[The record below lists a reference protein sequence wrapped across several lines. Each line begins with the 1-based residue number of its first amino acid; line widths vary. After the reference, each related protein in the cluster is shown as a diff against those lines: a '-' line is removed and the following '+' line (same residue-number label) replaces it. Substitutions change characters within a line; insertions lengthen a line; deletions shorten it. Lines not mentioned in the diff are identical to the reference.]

1 MMVLFFDLSI
11 SYLERE
17 DAAAPENKARRDAR
31 LKAVVKAMELGYTAV
46 AYDRPFRGVMS
57 DADRCKIPP
66 FPLSSLLG
74 AAPALASTVAFHRD
88 ILGVALSAPFRQ
100 YSRLT
105 VSISAKSAAAA
116 LHPGNPVLRTYD
128 IAAVRPFNQV
138 AFDEACKFSEVDII
152 SIDFSQ
158 RLPFR
163 LKLPMVEVAI
173 KRGLYFEIT
182 YSHLI
187 ADVHVRR
194 QMLSDAKLLVD
205 WTRGKNLIISSAA
218 STANE
223 IRGPCDVANLSAFL
237 LGLSIER
244 AKANISE
251 NCRSL
256 VANALKKKHCY
267 KEAIRIERILPEEQ
281 LDSERVWFGDCNN
294 WDPISSGQ
302 GDLPSL
308 DDMTKFFSCASK
320 QSKSSNA
327 IDFTSIADGMPF
339 SFSQHQTQVSSP
351 KIVGS
356 SAAVDGTPLAATSDV
371 TQQEVSNELL
381 VENRMLMDTT
391 PSEQQKTVMS
401 FSFGQHQTHI
411 SSPKKLGSSA
421 AAEGTPLAA
430 TGDVTQ
436 QEMSNELP
444 VENRTPMDT
453 TPLEWQESVT
463 SVLASSFDME
473 TSFANAEE
481 PDPDVVVDNDLK
493 SSNRHTMI
501 SDAADV
507 PICSAVLED
516 CKFTGEENLLPSNAN
531 PVCSTL
537 FEVCGPS
544 DRCLEDHTSPDQSDN
559 VPVAIQTPTDVSE
572 DMYSINV
579 ASSQISSRDN
589 ESFFTISIE
598 KDMPKEKETEK
609 NVEEGLKDENINACG
624 LYLQSDIDKP
634 SESDEREDLSSLAD
648 DIPLEDTLM
657 DRKEQGL
664 GEIVLTESDE
674 VLKEFTSGK
683 NEQIENSSA
692 AANRGTSCK
701 IKSVKRGSR
710 QRPVYPAFPLPFKG
724 LFKPM
729 LFKKKI
735 CQFQRPRKHLF
746 S

>member
-1 MMVLFFDLSI
+1 MVLFFDLSVP
-11 SYLERE
+11 YLERD
-17 DAAAPENKARRDAR
+17 DAAASEKKARRDAR
-31 LKAVVKAMELGYTAV
+31 LKAVVKAMELGYAAV

-88 ILGVALSAPFRQ
+88 ILGVPLSASFRQ

-128 IAAVRPFNQV
+128 IAAVRPLNQV

-163 LKLPMVEVAI
+163 LKLPMVDAAI
-173 KRGLYFEIT
+173 KRGLFFEIT

-218 STANE
+218 STVNE
-223 IRGPCDVANLSAFL
+223 IRGPYDVANLSAFL

-244 AKANISE
+244 AKATISK

-256 VANALKKKHCY
+256 VANALRKKHCY
-267 KEAIRIERILPEEQ
+267 KEAIRIERILPDEQ
-281 LDSERVWFGDCNN
+281 LDSERVWLNDCND
-294 WDPISSGQ
+294 WDPISSSQ

-308 DDMTKFFSCASK
+308 DDMTKFFSSAGK
-320 QSKSSNA
+320 LSKSSNT

-339 SFSQHQTQVSSP
+339 AFGQHQTQVSSP
-351 KIVGS
+351 KKLGS
-356 SAAVDGTPLAATSDV
+356 SATADDTPLAATGDV
-371 TQQEVSNELL
+371 TQQGMSNELL
-381 VENRMLMDTT
+381 VENWMPMDTT
-391 PSEQQKTVMS
+391 PLEQQKAVVP
-401 FSFGQHQTHI
+401 FSFCQHQTQI

-421 AAEGTPLAA
+421 AADGTPLSA

-436 QEMSNELP
+436 QEMSNELLI
-444 VENRTPMDT
+444 ENRMPMDT
-453 TPLEWQESVT
+453 TPLEQQKSVT
-463 SVLASSFDME
+463 NVLASSFHME

-481 PDPDVVVDNDLK
+481 PDPDVVANEDLK
-493 SSNRHTMI
+493 SRHAMI

-507 PICSAVLED
+507 PICSAVSED
-516 CKFTGEENLLPSNAN
+516 CKFTDEENLLPSNAN
-531 PVCSTL
+531 PICSTA
-537 FEVCGPS
+537 FEVCELS
-544 DRCLEDHTSPDQSDN
+544 DRCLEDHTSLDQSDH

-572 DMYSINV
+572 EMCCINV
-579 ASSQISSRDN
+579 ATQISSGDN
-589 ESFFTISIE
+589 ESFFAIFME
-598 KDMPKEKETEK
+598 KDMPEEKRTEK
-609 NVEEGLKDENINACG
+609 NVEQELKDENLNAYG
-624 LYLQSDIDKP
+624 LYLQSDIAKHR
-634 SESDEREDLSSLAD
+634 ESDEREDLSSLAD
-648 DIPLEDTLM
+648 DIPLEDALM
-657 DRKEQGL
+657 DRKEL
-664 GEIVLTESDE
+664 GVGEVVLTESDE
-674 VLKEFTSGK
+674 VLKEFASNK
-683 NEQIENSSA
+683 NKQIENNSA
-692 AANRGTSCK
+692 APNGGTSCK

-729 LFKKKI
+729 LFKKKM
-735 CQFQRPRKHLF
+735 CQFRRPRKHLVW
-746 S
+746 

>member
-1 MMVLFFDLSI
+1 MVLFFDLSVP
-11 SYLERE
+11 YLERE
-17 DAAAPENKARRDAR
+17 DAATPDNKTRRDAR

-88 ILGVALSAPFRQ
+88 ILGVPLSAPFRQ

-116 LHPGNPVLRTYD
+116 LHRGNPVLRTYD
-128 IAAVRPFNQV
+128 IAAARPLNQV
-138 AFDEACKFSEVDII
+138 AFDEACKFSEVMDMDHGKVDII

-163 LKLPMVEVAI
+163 LKLPMVEIAI

-218 STANE
+218 STVNA
-223 IRGPCDVANLSAFL
+223 IRGPYDVANLSAFL

-244 AKANISE
+244 AKATISE

-256 VANALKKKHCY
+256 VANALRKKHCY
-267 KEAIRIERILPEEQ
+267 KEAIRIEKNLPEEQ
-281 LDSERVWFGDCNN
+281 LDSGKVWVGDCNS

-320 QSKSSNA
+320 LSKSSNA

-339 SFSQHQTQVSSP
+339 SFSQHQTRVSSP
-351 KIVGS
+351 NKLGP
-356 SAAVDGTPLAATSDV
+356 SAAADDTPLAATGDV
-371 TQQEVSNELL
+371 TQQEVSDELL
-381 VENRMLMDTT
+381 VENRVPMDTT
-391 PSEQQKTVMS
+391 PLEQQKTVMP
-401 FSFGQHQTHI
+401 FSFGQRLTHI
-411 SSPKKLGSSA
+411 FSPKKLGSSA
-421 AAEGTPLAA
+421 AADGTPLAA

-436 QEMSNELP
+436 QEMSNELL
-444 VENRTPMDT
+444 VENRIPMDT
-453 TPLEWQESVT
+453 TPLEQQESVT
-463 SVLASSFDME
+463 SVLALSFDME

-481 PDPDVVVDNDLK
+481 PDLDVVADDNLK
-493 SSNRHTMI
+493 SSSRHTMI
-501 SDAADV
+501 SDAANV

-516 CKFTGEENLLPSNAN
+516 CKFAGEENLLPSNAN

-572 DMYSINV
+572 EMNCINV

-589 ESFFTISIE
+589 ESFFTIFME

-609 NVEEGLKDENINACG
+609 NVEQELKDENMNARG
-624 LYLQSDIDKP
+624 LYSQSDIAKP
-634 SESDEREDLSSLAD
+634 SESDEGEDLSSLAD
-648 DIPLEDTLM
+648 DIPLEDALM
-657 DRKEQGL
+657 DRKGQGV
-664 GEIVLTESDE
+664 GEIVSTESDE

-683 NEQIENSSA
+683 TEQIENSSA

-701 IKSVKRGSR
+701 IKSGSTFIELNLEL
-710 QRPVYPAFPLPFKG
+710 V
-724 LFKPM
+724 
-729 LFKKKI
+729 I
-735 CQFQRPRKHLF
+735 SSCCFQKSF
-746 S
+746 